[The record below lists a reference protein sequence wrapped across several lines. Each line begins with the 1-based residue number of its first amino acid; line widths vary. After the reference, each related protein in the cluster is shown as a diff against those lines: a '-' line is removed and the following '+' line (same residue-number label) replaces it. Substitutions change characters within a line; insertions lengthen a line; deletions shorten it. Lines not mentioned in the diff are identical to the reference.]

1 MCIPTFY
8 NTWHPNRINHLDNG
22 YGFFFNKN
30 PEYNNNLMAQSQ
42 GMLPNQP
49 MMQQLFTT
57 TFN

>member
-49 MMQQLFTT
+49 MMQQ
-57 TFN
+57 